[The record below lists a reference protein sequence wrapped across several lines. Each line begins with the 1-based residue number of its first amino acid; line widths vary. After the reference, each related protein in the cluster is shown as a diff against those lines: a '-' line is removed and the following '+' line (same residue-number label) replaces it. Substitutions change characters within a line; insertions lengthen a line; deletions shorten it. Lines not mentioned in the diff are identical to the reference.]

1 MKKFENENQINCP
14 PRSNL
19 MNKGIAKLKCR
30 HYVLKAIIQEPEDFS
45 AERYARSTC
54 PFRDKTCPY
63 MSSVNGRLEAEEIIK
78 VDGPPIM
85 YKDWLEELLKD
96 DLHEANVQKHVFS
109 DSDYVKGADY
119 SRETV
124 QTVMKEEMICAVKG
138 PLVKKLRTK
147 IQGTSWIHPVEEN
160 GVIKYRC
167 AHCGMEF
174 RAAAVKQ
181 MDALIAHYEAGEY
194 YKAEKLAEKMGGIR
208 TVFWDNGNE
217 TSALEEPEVICGP
230 FRTGW
235 EKEGS
240 GDLAKQR
247 NIRGVKISDFLN
259 WGGVR
264 IKELMNL
271 RIAYA
276 DHEYYC
282 DGQRVESDVPGD
294 EWYEL

>member
-1 MKKFENENQINCP
+1 MKKFENENQRNYP

-19 MNKGIAKLKCR
+19 RNKGIAKLKCR
-30 HYVLKAIIQEPEDFS
+30 HYVLKAIIQEPEDFF
-45 AERYARSTC
+45 AEGYTRSTC

-63 MSSVNGRLEAEEIIK
+63 MSPCKDTLEAESIIK
-78 VDGPPIM
+78 WDGPP
-85 YKDWLEELLKD
+85 KGVKKVLKE
-96 DLHEANVQKHVFS
+96 DLHETNVQKKVFPA
-109 DSDYVKGADY
+109 SDYVNGADY
-119 SRETV
+119 SRKTA

-138 PLVKKLRTK
+138 PLVKKLRAK
-147 IQGTSWIHPVEEN
+147 IQGTSWIRSVEEN

-167 AHCGMEF
+167 VHCGMEF
-174 RAAAVKQ
+174 QAAAVKQ
-181 MDALIAHYEAGEY
+181 MDALIAHYEAGGY
-194 YKAEKLAEKMGGIR
+194 YKAEKLAEKMWGIR

-235 EKEGS
+235 EKEAF
-240 GDLAKQR
+240 GDPAEQR

-259 WGGVR
+259 LGGVR

-276 DHEYYC
+276 DHEYNR